1 MNEMNHSENI
11 SGQWPN
17 SGSPNEERLSGELPN
32 NSGSWDEFAPPEE
45 RKKLAFDL
53 WRSLPDVNNG
63 IPEDL
68 IADELCSASDAHNLA
83 PGAQGWQRS
92 LNPLP
97 RFRIATELGER
108 LFPWY
113 SLTMIHV
120 DKEFCLFE
128 LYFTGNM
135 VCRVISRTP
144 QPELYANLQLERVKV
159 IQATDDVAVIFDT
172 LQPINK

>member
-1 MNEMNHSENI
+1 M
-11 SGQWPN
+11 P
-17 SGSPNEERLSGELPN
+17 RL
-32 NSGSWDEFAPPEE
+32 
-45 RKKLAFDL
+45 
-53 WRSLPDVNNG
+53 
-63 IPEDL
+63 
-68 IADELCSASDAHNLA
+68 
-83 PGAQGWQRS
+83 
-92 LNPLP
+92 
-97 RFRIATELGER
+97 RIATELGER

-159 IQATDDVAVIFDT
+159 IHTTDDVAVIFENVKIDE
-172 LQPINK
+172 KK

>member
-1 MNEMNHSENI
+1 MLNEKETMMNGQEQMPMEN
-11 SGQWPN
+11 
-17 SGSPNEERLSGELPN
+17 
-32 NSGSWDEFAPPEE
+32 DPEAKK
-45 RKKLAFDL
+45 RKDALDL
-53 WRSLPDVNNG
+53 WRSLKNVNANL
-63 IPEDL
+63 PEDL
-68 IADELCSASDAHNLA
+68 IADELCAASDANDLA
-83 PGAQGWQRS
+83 PHFSKECWQRS
-92 LNPLP
+92 RNPMP
-97 RFRIATELGER
+97 RLRIATELGER

-159 IQATDDVAVIFDT
+159 IHTTDDVAVIFENVKIDE
-172 LQPINK
+172 KK